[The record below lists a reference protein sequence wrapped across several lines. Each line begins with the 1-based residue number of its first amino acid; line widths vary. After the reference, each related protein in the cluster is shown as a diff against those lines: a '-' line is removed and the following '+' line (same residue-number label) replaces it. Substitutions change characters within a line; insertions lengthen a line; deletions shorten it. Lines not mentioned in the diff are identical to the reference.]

1 MSIRDWPVSERPRE
15 KLLAK
20 GAHYLS
26 DAELLAVLMGG
37 SARNLLTWRH
47 YAQALARNATA
58 VILALNHPLCC
69 AQGVTTGSEVTQFGA
84 RLRH

>member
-1 MSIRDWPVSERPRE
+1 MSIRDWPVSEGPRE

-26 DAELLAVLMGG
+26 DAELLAVLMAG
-37 SARNLLTWRH
+37 SARKLLTWRH
-47 YAQALARNATA
+47 YAQA
-58 VILALNHPLCC
+58 P
-69 AQGVTTGSEVTQFGA
+69 A

>member
-47 YAQALARNATA
+47 YAQALAR
-58 VILALNHPLCC
+58 
-69 AQGVTTGSEVTQFGA
+69 
-84 RLRH
+84 LRH